1 MLIVNVLF
9 SAPVHENGCSY
20 GREPGAYRRPSDE
33 DILAEDILDDYL
45 NRASVSISRFNE
57 ALIFDIFNA
66 SIKL

>member
-1 MLIVNVLF
+1 MDGNAKNQ
-9 SAPVHENGCSY
+9 APVHENGCFY
-20 GREPGAYRRPSDE
+20 GREPGVHRRSSDEYILVE
-33 DILAEDILDDYL
+33 DILGNYW